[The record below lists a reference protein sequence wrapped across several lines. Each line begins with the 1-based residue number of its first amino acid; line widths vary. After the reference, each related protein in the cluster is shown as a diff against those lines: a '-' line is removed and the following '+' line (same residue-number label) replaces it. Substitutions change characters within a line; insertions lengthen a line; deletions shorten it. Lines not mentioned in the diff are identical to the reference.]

1 MKAIIFLTLLIMIL
15 SNTDTI
21 LGQKVDTI
29 PDALTVI
36 HSRKSVRNF
45 TGESVTAEQLDI
57 LLRAGM
63 CAPTAVNMQPWAFVV
78 ITKRS
83 MLDSLADGL
92 PFAKMLY
99 KAGAAIIVCAIP
111 EKAFDKRKEY
121 AIIDCSL
128 ASENVLL
135 AAEAIGLG
143 AVWTAAYP
151 YDDRAGH
158 VREVLNIPNDIIPL
172 NVIPIGHP
180 TGEDQP
186 KDKYKPE
193 NIHWEKW

>member
-1 MKAIIFLTLLIMIL
+1 M
-15 SNTDTI
+15 SSQDTI
-21 LGQKVDTI
+21 FAQKTDTI
-29 PDALTVI
+29 PDAITVI

-45 TGESVTAEQLDI
+45 TGEEVTAEQLDI
-57 LLRAGM
+57 LLKAAM

-78 ITKRS
+78 VTSRS
-83 MLDSLADGL
+83 KLDSLAEGL

-99 KAGAAIIVCAIP
+99 KAGAAIIVCAIT
-111 EKAFDKRKEY
+111 EKAFDKRTEY

-128 ASENVLL
+128 ASENILL
-135 AAEAIGLG
+135 SAEAIGLG
-143 AVWTAAYP
+143 ALWTAAYP
-151 YDDRAGH
+151 YDDRMGH
-158 VREVLNIPNDIIPL
+158 VRKVLNIPEDIIPL

-180 TGEDQP
+180 TGEDKP

>member
-1 MKAIIFLTLLIMIL
+1 MSSQDTIFAQK
-15 SNTDTI
+15 TDT
-21 LGQKVDTI
+21 L
-29 PDALTVI
+29 PDAITVI

-45 TGESVTAEQLDI
+45 TGEEVTAEQLEI
-57 LLRAGM
+57 LLKAAM

-78 ITKRS
+78 VTGRS
-83 MLDSLADGL
+83 KLDSLAEGL

-99 KAGAAIIVCAIP
+99 KAGAAIIVCAITD
-111 EKAFDKRKEY
+111 KAFDKKTEF

-128 ASENVLL
+128 ASENILL
-135 AAEAIGLG
+135 SAEAIGLG
-143 AVWTAAYP
+143 ALWTAAYP
-151 YDDRAGH
+151 YDDRMDH
-158 VREVLNIPNDIIPL
+158 VRKVLNIPEDIIPL

-180 TGEDQP
+180 TGEDKP